1 MERLRRR
8 FFKLKNSKKI
18 LDAKKI
24 DEDEIYL
31 EPLYDET
38 STITIHID
46 AIAEEILNIA
56 KKSVRY
62 EEDKVKIEFLLSFF

>member
-18 LDAKKI
+18 LDAKKT

-62 EEDKVKIEFLLSFF
+62 EEDKAKIRFSLSFF